1 MINTSQIVIGTA
13 GHIDHGKTSIVKA
26 LTGTDTDVLSEE
38 KIRGMTI
45 DIGFAYLNKKITIID
60 VPGHEKFIRNMVAGV
75 STINIALIIV
85 SADDGLMPQT
95 HEHIEILN
103 LLDIKHA
110 VIVISKVDKV
120 DNSTILSIEDQIR
133 EKIKDTNFQNA
144 KIIKTSIKNN
154 TGMDILI
161 NEILYLSERIQKSK
175 DRGMFYM
182 PVDRVFSKRGFGTIV
197 TGTVLSGKLEKN
209 SEIDVYPV
217 EDIGIV
223 RSLQTHGKETDLI
236 KIGDRAAVNISNIDH
251 SLLKRGSVLVDRDHI
266 RPTSK
271 IITHIKMMNIKN
283 WKIADKQLVHIH
295 IGTSRV
301 IAKAI
306 TYGKEILPGKS
317 ANVLFDLDQQITP
330 MCDQRLIIRS
340 ISPMVTIAGGKIL
353 DNNPK
358 YRKKELKKNI
368 QKIEVDRSR
377 RFAQT
382 LDRFW
387 RKPLSVMS
395 WSKIFNVSH
404 GQIQKWMK
412 DHGVMES
419 NKLIFSSDNLEMS
432 KKEVIGKLSKFH
444 NSNKFKKSMS
454 KEELLHQVKFAKEWF
469 EYVVSNMKRDVVEY
483 EGGFLLKNNEIILS
497 NEDALIAKNI
507 ENVLNKT
514 GFSLLSSKNIYK
526 NQKTAL
532 NLLYFLKK
540 EGVAIQV
547 DSDLWM
553 HLNSYKI
560 LKNKL
565 ILHFSRNVKL
575 SVPELKETL
584 SVTRKNAIP
593 ILEFCDKTK
602 LTKRIDN
609 HRIKGD
615 CLNE

>member
-26 LTGTDTDVLSEE
+26 LTGTDTDVLYEE

-95 HEHIEILN
+95 HEHIEIIN

-110 VIVISKVDKV
+110 IIALSKVDKV
-120 DNSTILSIEDQIR
+120 DKSTVLTIEDQIR
-133 EKIKDTNFQNA
+133 ERIKDTNFQNA
-144 KIIKTSIKNN
+144 KIIKTSIKTN
-154 TGMDILI
+154 TGLNILK
-161 NEILYLSERIQKSK
+161 NEILYLSERIQKGK

-209 SEIDVYPV
+209 SEIDVFPV
-217 EDIGIV
+217 EDIGII
-223 RSLQTHGKETDLI
+223 RSLQTHGKETNLI
-236 KIGDRAAVNISNIDH
+236 KMGDRAAVNISNIEH
-251 SLLKRGSVLVDRDHI
+251 SLLKRGSVLVDKDHI

-271 IITHIKMMNIKN
+271 IITYIKMMNIKN
-283 WKIADKQLVHIH
+283 WKIVDKQLVHIH

-306 TYGKEILPGKS
+306 TYGKEVLPGKS
-317 ANVLFDLDQQITP
+317 ANVLFELDQQIKP

-368 QKIEVDRSR
+368 KKIEVDSSR
-377 RFAQT
+377 RFSQA
-382 LDRFW
+382 LDRIW
-387 RKPLSVMS
+387 RKPLSVVS

-412 DHGVMES
+412 DHGAMES
-419 NKLIFSSDNLEMS
+419 NKLIFSSENLEMS
-432 KKEVIGKLSKFH
+432 KKEINKKLSKFH
-444 NSNKFKKSMS
+444 KSNKFKKSIS
-454 KEELLHQVKFAKEWF
+454 KDELLHQVKFTQEWF
-469 EYVVSNMKRDVVEY
+469 EYVISNMKSDVVEY

-507 ENVLNKT
+507 EDVLNKT
-514 GFSLLSSKNIYK
+514 GFSLLSSINIYK
-526 NQKTAL
+526 NRKMAL

-547 DSDLWM
+547 GSDLWM
-553 HLNSYKI
+553 HFNSYKI

-565 ILHFSRNVKL
+565 ILHFSRNTKL
-575 SVPELKETL
+575 SVPELKETI
-584 SVTRKNAIP
+584 SVSRKNAIP

-609 HRIKGD
+609 YRIRGD
-615 CLNE
+615 CLYE